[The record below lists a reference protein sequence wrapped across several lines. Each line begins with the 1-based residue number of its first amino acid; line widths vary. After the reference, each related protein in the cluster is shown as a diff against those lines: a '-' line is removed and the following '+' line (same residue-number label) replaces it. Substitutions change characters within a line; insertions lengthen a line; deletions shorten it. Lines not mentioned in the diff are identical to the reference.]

1 MTVKLS
7 LLKSGEDVIADIEE
21 MVLDEKVVGYFFNDP
36 CVVKLLAKDDG
47 KSGKTPCQLQLTPWL
62 PLTDEKKIPVAPD
75 WVITIVE
82 PMPQLKKMYEEGVLK
97 NFPAVVEKVDIDN
110 KTAQLTFEKNDD
122 PDNGKYFGYYF
133 SMGRCN

>member
-21 MVLDEKVVGYFFNDP
+21 MLLDEKVVGYFFNDP
-36 CVVKLLAKDDG
+36 CVVKLLARDDG
-47 KSGKTPCQLQLTPWL
+47 KKGKTPCQLQLTPWL

-75 WVITIVE
+75 WIITLVE

-97 NFPAVVEKVDIDN
+97 NGGQDN
-110 KTAQLTFEKNDD
+110 QSNSTDD
-122 PDNGKYFGYYF
+122 DTTT
-133 SMGRCN
+133 SD

>member
-21 MVLDEKVVGYFFNDP
+21 MFLDEKVVGYFFNNP

-75 WVITIVE
+75 WIITLVE
-82 PMPQLKKMYEEGVLK
+82 PMPQLKKMYEEGVQK
-97 NFPAVVEKVDIDN
+97 NGRQDN
-110 KTAQLTFEKNDD
+110 QSNSTDDDTTASD
-122 PDNGKYFGYYF
+122 
-133 SMGRCN
+133 